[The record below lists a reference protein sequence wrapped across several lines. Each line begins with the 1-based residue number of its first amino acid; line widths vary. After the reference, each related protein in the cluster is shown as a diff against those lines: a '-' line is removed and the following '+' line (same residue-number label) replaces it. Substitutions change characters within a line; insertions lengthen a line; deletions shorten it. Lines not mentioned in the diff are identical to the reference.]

1 MPFPVLTRPPSFPI
15 DPDGTLED
23 GVLRTPAES
32 GYVETRPR
40 FTRARRSWGLNYP
53 SLPDADVTALR
64 TWEQVTLRNGADAF
78 DWTHPLTAATHT
90 VQLGPGLIKYARA
103 KKGNGTNVS
112 MLLVEV

>member
-1 MPFPVLTRPPSFPI
+1 M
-15 DPDGTLED
+15 
-23 GVLRTPAES
+23 LRTPAEA

-53 SLPDADVTALR
+53 SLPDDDVTTLR
-64 TWEQVTLRNGADAF
+64 AWELTTLRNGADAF
-78 DWTHPLTAATHT
+78 DWTHPLSAATYT
-90 VQLGPGLIKYARA
+90 VRLGTDLIKYARA